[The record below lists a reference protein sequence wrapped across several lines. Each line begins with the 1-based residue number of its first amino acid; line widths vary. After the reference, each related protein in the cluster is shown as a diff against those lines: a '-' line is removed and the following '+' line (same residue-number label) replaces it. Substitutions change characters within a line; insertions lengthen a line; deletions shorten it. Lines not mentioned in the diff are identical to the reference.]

1 MTGLLIYKEDDA
13 KINADYIDWIIT
25 SALKLG
31 MDLEL
36 LYSHDF
42 FERGLRKKYNKVEF
56 AINRSRSYNLSLILE
71 LADIKVFNNSQV
83 TLLGN
88 NKLAAY
94 RYAKLRG
101 YKYAGVLASWEDE
114 KELITKPI
122 GGHGGKGIEVLKP
135 NYPSFNEGSF
145 QQEFLSDII
154 GDIRF
159 YIINNRIIHSVIRK
173 AKAGYLSNYSRGG
186 AIEYYRYSIEEETFV
201 NNFINDLQIDYA
213 GIDFLLLKN
222 NELIFNEIE
231 DVVGSRMLS
240 SLGLNNTT
248 ELFLEHILSLR

>member
-1 MTGLLIYKEDDA
+1 MKGLLIYNEDDA
-13 KINADYIDWIIT
+13 KINTDYIDWIII
-25 SALKLG
+25 SASKLG
-31 MDLEL
+31 MDLKL
-36 LYSHDF
+36 IYSNDF
-42 FERGLRKKYNKVEF
+42 FAHGLRKEYKNIDF
-56 AINRSRSYNLSLILE
+56 AINRSRNYNLSLTLE
-71 LADIKVFNNSQV
+71 LSDYRVFNNSEV

-101 YKYAGVLASWEDE
+101 YKYAWVLASWEDE
-114 KELITKPI
+114 KELMTKPVSD
-122 GGHGGKGIEVLKP
+122 HGGKGIEVLKP
-135 NYPSFNEGSF
+135 EYPLFNENSF

-159 YIINNRIIHSVIRK
+159 YVINNRIIHSVIRK
-173 AKAGYLSNYSRGG
+173 AKDGYLSNYSKGEF
-186 AIEYYRYSIEEETFV
+186 IEYYRYSAEEGIFV
-201 NNFINDLQIDYA
+201 NNFINDLHIDYA

-248 ELFLEHILSLR
+248 ELFLEHILSST